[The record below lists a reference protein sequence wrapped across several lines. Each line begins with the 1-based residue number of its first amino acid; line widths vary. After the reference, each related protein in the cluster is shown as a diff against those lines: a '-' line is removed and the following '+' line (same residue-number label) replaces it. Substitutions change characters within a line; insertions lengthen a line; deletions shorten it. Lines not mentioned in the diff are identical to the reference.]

1 MVGFD
6 DLDGLFHPKSFCFH
20 DSMTLQAYLDQMLRK
35 LVSLACLSMGVGLDD
50 LQRSVQ
56 PEKNHR
62 AKRTY
67 INCVSTNTGL
77 HVKNVSPF
85 KLLF

>member
-35 LVSLACLSMGVGLDD
+35 LVQLSLPQYGGWT
-50 LQRSVQ
+50 R
-56 PEKNHR
+56 
-62 AKRTY
+62 
-67 INCVSTNTGL
+67 
-77 HVKNVSPF
+77 
-85 KLLF
+85 